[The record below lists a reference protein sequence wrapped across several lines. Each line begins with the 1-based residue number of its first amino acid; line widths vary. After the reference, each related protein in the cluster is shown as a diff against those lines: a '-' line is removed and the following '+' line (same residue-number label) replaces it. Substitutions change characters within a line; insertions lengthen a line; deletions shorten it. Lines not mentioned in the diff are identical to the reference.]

1 MKPQIILPAIMLLAG
16 CGGESGNSGEAGSTG
31 PDASTSS
38 STAAPSASDD
48 TSNAKLPFDMPIMPG
63 ARYISGSPEFSRP
76 TKRRGGEAGATI
88 AVKGS
93 PLDIVNYY
101 EKALTDNGFTPEL
114 GMHNDESIATV
125 EGVRANGE
133 KFSVTS
139 MRGGS
144 KAKAGESQTA
154 LIATKPKEP

>member
-1 MKPQIILPAIMLLAG
+1 MKSRMMMPFLLLLAA
-16 CGGESGNSGEAGSTG
+16 CGSGETNADEADTAVAESK
-31 PDASTSS
+31 A
-38 STAAPSASDD
+38 AAPTALA
-48 TSNAKLPFDMPIMPG
+48 TVEASNAKLPFDMPIMPG
-63 ARYISGSPEFSRP
+63 ARYISGSLEFSRP

-88 AVKGS
+88 AAKGT
-93 PLDIVNYY
+93 PLDVVKYY
-101 EKALTDNGFTPEL
+101 EKALADNGFTPEL
-114 GMHNDESIATV
+114 GRHNSESTASV
-125 EGVRANGE
+125 SGVRENGE